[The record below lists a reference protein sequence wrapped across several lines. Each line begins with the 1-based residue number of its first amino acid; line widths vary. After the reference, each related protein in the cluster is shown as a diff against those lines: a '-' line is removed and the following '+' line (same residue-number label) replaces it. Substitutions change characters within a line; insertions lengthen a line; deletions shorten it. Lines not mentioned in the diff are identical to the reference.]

1 MGWFDY
7 RIDAEKVLALY
18 KKGFRDINVNL
29 VERSIEL
36 GIFLTEE
43 EMMI

>member
-7 RIDAEKVLALY
+7 KIDAKKVLALY

-29 VERSIEL
+29 VERSIEPEF
-36 GIFLTEE
+36 FLTEE